1 MAQYCFGIYLWK
13 DKTEKYITNLSMFNY
28 FIRNSVQDFMIA
40 SAKEII
46 SRSENHSIVDIE
58 LNFNKKFYLVGVKN
72 IDTSCFIFTTEE
84 NRHTHLITLAKYIIH
99 KELAD
104 SIQKNFEY
112 ITTELKY
119 VQISKE
125 LDDIKYIMIEN
136 IDILL
141 KRGENLDDLVERTN
155 HLSDESKIFY
165 IRTKKMNNS
174 CCNIF

>member
-13 DKTEKYITNLSMFNY
+13 DKTEKYITDLSMFNY
-28 FIRNSVQDFMIA
+28 FIRTRIQDFMIA

-46 SRSENHSIVDIE
+46 SRSENHSIVDVE

-72 IDTSCFIFTTEE
+72 IDISCFIFTTEE
-84 NRHTHLITLAKYIIH
+84 NPHTHLVALAKYIIH

-104 SIQKNFEY
+104 SIPKNFEY

-119 VQISKE
+119 IQILRE
-125 LDDIKYIMIEN
+125 LDNIKYIMVEN
-136 IDILL
+136 IDTLL
-141 KRGENLDDLVERTN
+141 KRGENLDNLVERTD
-155 HLSDESKIFY
+155 HLSEESKIFY
-165 IRTKKMNNS
+165 KRTKKMNS